1 MPLSTAAALDAHLR
15 EATADP
21 YRNVP
26 RAVFLAARSGDSALY
41 KGHAGWARLPAA
53 TVPPEE
59 LSAKGEPIQE
69 DSVFELF
76 SCTKLVGSIAA
87 LQLIEQGKLGLH
99 EEVSVHVPEIKDVK
113 VFKGVGADG
122 TLVLEEQERP
132 VTVQMLFT
140 HTAGFVYWAWRKDAQ
155 EVEKKLGNALAPY
168 GKDATRDSL
177 HKVPLIHQPGE
188 HFQYGTSVDWLTR
201 IVEVVSGLD
210 LETYFQRNIF
220 GPLGITD
227 ISFDDNPAQ
236 VDMADATADAPS
248 TPYTFRRP
256 TPYSATLRYG
266 GSGLKGTAP
275 SYLKL
280 VRALLRGGALEDES
294 SRILKPETV
303 NMMFVPQLTAAQKA
317 DYRRDQYA
325 GGEPFSRKAGKAL
338 EDADWGLGGALSGT
352 GLASGRGARA
362 LHWSGMANTFWVVDR
377 ERDVAFV
384 YFSNLLPYGN
394 QRLFD
399 LWEKLE
405 TDLYKGL
412 NAAD

>member
-21 YRNVP
+21 YNNVP
-26 RAVFLAARSGDSALY
+26 RAVFLAARRDDPALY
-41 KGHAGWARLPAA
+41 KGHAGWARLPASA
-53 TVPPEE
+53 VSAEE
-59 LSAKGEPIQE
+59 LAAKGEPIQE

-87 LQLIEQGKLGLH
+87 LQLIEQGKVGMH
-99 EEVSVHVPEIKDVK
+99 DEVSIHVPEIRDVK
-113 VFKGVGADG
+113 VFKGVDADG
-122 TLVLEEQERP
+122 ELLLEEQERP

-140 HTAGFVYWAWRKDAQ
+140 HTAGFVYWAWRKDAPQ
-155 EVEKKLGNALAPY
+155 VEKKLGLPLAPY

-177 HKVPLIHQPGE
+177 YKIPLIHQPGA
-188 HFQYGTSVDWLTR
+188 HFQYGTSIDWLTR

-210 LETYFQRNIF
+210 LATYVERNIF
-220 GPLGITD
+220 APLGITD
-227 ISFDDNPAQ
+227 LSFDDNPAQ
-236 VDMADATADAPS
+236 VDMADATPDSPS
-248 TPYTFRRP
+248 SPYNCRRP

-280 VRALLRGGALEDES
+280 IRAILRGGALEDES

-303 NMMFVPQLTAAQKA
+303 DTMFVPQLTAAQKA
-317 DYRRDQYA
+317 DYHRDQFA

-338 EDADWGLGGALSGT
+338 ADADWGLGGALSGT
-352 GLASGRGARA
+352 GLASERGARA
-362 LHWSGMANTFWVVDR
+362 LHWSGMANTFWVIDR

-394 QRLFD
+394 QRIFD

-412 NAAD
+412 DEAA